1 MSYNENDGAY
11 ELFLLMKQ
19 GIYNYNYV
27 LVDNKG
33 KVDEENAID
42 GNFFQTEND
51 YYVMVYYR
59 ADNDRFDR
67 VIGKGVG
74 SSLDIVK

>member
-1 MSYNENDGAY
+1 MKKMP
-11 ELFLLMKQ
+11 LMV
-19 GIYNYNYV
+19 I
-27 LVDNKG
+27 
-33 KVDEENAID
+33 
-42 GNFFQTEND
+42 FFQTEND

-74 SSLDIVK
+74 SSLDIIK

>member
-1 MSYNENDGAY
+1 MTYNDKDGNY
-11 ELFLLMKQ
+11 ELYLLMKQ
-19 GIYNYNYV
+19 GVYNYQYT
-27 LVDNKG
+27 LVDRKG
-33 KVDEENAID
+33 KVDDENAID

-74 SSLDIVK
+74 TSLNIVK